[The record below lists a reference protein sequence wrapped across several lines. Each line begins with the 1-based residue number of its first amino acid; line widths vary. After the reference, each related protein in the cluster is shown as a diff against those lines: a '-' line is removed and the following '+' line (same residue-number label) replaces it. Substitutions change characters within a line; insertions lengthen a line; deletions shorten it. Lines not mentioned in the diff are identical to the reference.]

1 MENWVYYG
9 VFFSTD
15 TKRFLIERAKDIV
28 DIPKDWKVY
37 GDHMTIIFNDG
48 TEEKN
53 NQAKVLDNVLGW
65 KQNLRIVSIGI
76 SEEAIAFGISNY
88 KTQNEHSHITIAV
101 APGSKP
107 VKSNEIKNWT
117 PILGFYVT
125 GKIGK
130 ISKKEII

>member
-1 MENWVYYG
+1 MNENWVYYG
-9 VFFSTD
+9 VFFSQQM
-15 TKRFLIERAKDIV
+15 KYFLIERAKDIV
-28 DIPKDWKVY
+28 DIPEDWKLY

-48 TEEKN
+48 NEKKAEHAN
-53 NQAKVLDNVLGW
+53 ALDDVLG
-65 KQNLRIVSIGI
+65 KFQQLRISSIGI
-76 SEEAIAFGISNY
+76 SEDAIAFGVSNY

-117 PILGFYVT
+117 PIIGFYVT

-130 ISKKEII
+130 ISKKK

>member
-1 MENWVYYG
+1 MNENWVYYG
-9 VFFSTD
+9 VFFSQQMKD
-15 TKRFLIERAKDIV
+15 FLIERAKDIV
-28 DIPKDWKVY
+28 DIPEDWKLY

-48 TEEKN
+48 NEKKAEHAN
-53 NQAKVLDNVLGW
+53 ALDDVLGAY
-65 KQNLRIVSIGI
+65 QQLRITSIGI
-76 SEEAIAFGISNY
+76 SEEAIAFGVSNY

-107 VKSNEIKNWT
+107 VKSNEIKEWT

-130 ISKKEII
+130 ISKKK